1 MSSPSKVTESEILA
15 DVIAA
20 NRGDL
25 SPEVAKTVLKWK
37 FRADAVRRINRLAA
51 RNRKG
56 TINDAEREQLQRY
69 MRVGSLINLI
79 QAKARLSLGSPTMA
93 ARSLR

>member
-1 MSSPSKVTESEILA
+1 MANSLNATESDILS

-25 SPEVAKTVLKWK
+25 SPAVARSVLKWK
-37 FRADAVRRINRLAA
+37 FKAAAVRRINQLAD

-56 TINDAEREQLQRY
+56 TNTDAEREQLQRY
-69 MRVGSLINLI
+69 LRVGSLINLI
-79 QAKARLSLGSPTMA
+79 QAKARLSLQSTD
-93 ARSLR
+93 RTES

>member
-1 MSSPSKVTESEILA
+1 MASPSKITESDILA
-15 DVIAA
+15 DVIVA

-37 FRADAVRRINRLAA
+37 FRADTVRRINRLAE

-56 TINDAEREQLQRY
+56 TISDTDREQLERY
-69 MRVGSLINLI
+69 LRVGSLINLI
-79 QAKARLSLGSPTMA
+79 QAKARLSLSSRDDGRA
-93 ARSLR
+93 

>member
-1 MSSPSKVTESEILA
+1 MANSTNTTESDILS

-25 SPEVAKTVLKWK
+25 SPEVAKSVLKWK
-37 FRADAVRRINRLAA
+37 FKAAAVRRINKIAD

-56 TINDAEREQLQRY
+56 TITDAEREQLQRY
-69 MRVGSLINLI
+69 LRVGSLVNLI
-79 QAKARLSLGSPTMA
+79 QAKARLSLQSADSTEA
-93 ARSLR
+93 